1 MAKTKTLL
9 IVESPGKIK
18 TLNKILGRDF
28 VVKASFG
35 HVRDLPK
42 KSFGLKIDKNGFT
55 PEYKIISDKRK
66 VVTELRSYQKK
77 GYRILF
83 APDPDR
89 EGEAIAWHLLK
100 LLKVDE
106 KDTVRVVFNA
116 ITPSEVIK
124 GVENPGVLDINKVN
138 AQQSRRILD
147 RVVGYMMSPLL
158 WKKVAKNTSAGRVQS
173 VALLLIVQREDE
185 IESFEP
191 KEYYVFKADFD
202 AGVELKDTNLIR
214 IDGKKFKKDKY
225 NMETAQQLKE
235 EIGKRKAD
243 FVISSIENR
252 KRKVKSPPP
261 YITSTL
267 QQEASRSLGFTAKKT
282 MMVAQSLY
290 EGKSIR
296 GDNYGLIT
304 YMRTDS
310 IRVSDEGRK
319 MAADYIID
327 KFGREYHSGAGTKK
341 SKKGKKGKVQD
352 AHEAIRPTYVSPDF
366 EPEKIRNFLSPEEFK
381 LYSRI
386 WKRFLASQMKSAIV
400 DVEDIVISDGK
411 YDFNVKFE
419 KVHFPGY
426 QAIYKTEDDNM
437 VESNLVDIKQ
447 GTKALMERVDFEQ
460 KFTKPPA
467 RYTEASLIKTL
478 EKEGIGRPSTYATI
492 INTIMVRNYVK
503 KEKKKLYPTDL
514 GIAINSLVADNFK
527 DIVNVRFT
535 AEFEQRLDKIEDGEA
550 DFQEVLKD
558 FYRDFHKDMEKAKDL
573 EKLNIETDVEC
584 SKCGSPMLLKF
595 KKGDKFLACSQFPKC
610 RNTASLPS
618 DKRLLKAN
626 FVKGTKVHIGADE
639 LEFQE
644 QEQKLPEDAKLA
656 GEKCDKCG
664 GEMIIKKGRYGEFK
678 ACSNYPDCKNT
689 KPILKTIDVSCPE
702 CGAPIAVRR
711 SKRGATYYQCSKN
724 PGCEYFSFKLP
735 TEERCEKCKKP
746 LYKKS
751 PKSEELICTNLE
763 CEDVDPA
770 YKSFMEGYRAKKS
783 GGKKGSAK
791 KKATGKST
799 SKKKSDKK

>member
-18 TLNKILGRDF
+18 TLNKILGNDF

-42 KSFGLKIDKNGFT
+42 KDFGLKIDKNGFT
-55 PEYKIISDKRK
+55 PEYKVMSDKRK
-66 VVTELRSYQKK
+66 IVTELKSYQKK
-77 GYRILF
+77 GFKILF

-89 EGEAIAWHLLK
+89 EGEAIAWHLQQ

-147 RVVGYMMSPLL
+147 RVVGYMLSPLL

-173 VALLLIVQREDE
+173 VALLLVVKREDE
-185 IESFEP
+185 IEKFEP
-191 KEYYVFKADFD
+191 KEYFVFKADFD
-202 AGVELKDTNLIR
+202 AGVQLTDTNLIK
-214 IDGKKFKKDKY
+214 IDGKKFKKENY

-235 EIGKRKAD
+235 AIEDRREEFA
-243 FVISSIENR
+243 ISSIEN
-252 KRKVKSPPP
+252 KQRKVKSPPP

-267 QQEASRSLGFTAKKT
+267 QQEASRSLGFTAKKA

-296 GDNYGLIT
+296 GENYGLIT

-310 IRVSDEGRK
+310 IRVSDEGKK
-319 MAADYIID
+319 MAEDYIV
-327 KFGREYHSGAGTKK
+327 KTYGKEYHSGA
-341 SKKGKKGKVQD
+341 SKKKAGKKGKVQD

-366 EPEKIRNFLSPEEFK
+366 EPEKIRNFLSPDEFR
-381 LYSRI
+381 LYDRI
-386 WKRFLASQMKSAIV
+386 WKRFLASQMKAAII
-400 DVEDIVISDGK
+400 DVEDIIISDSK

-419 KVHFPGY
+419 KIHFAGY
-426 QAIYKTEDDNM
+426 QAIYKTEDDN
-437 VESNLVDIKQ
+437 VIEHTLVDIKE
-447 GTKALMERVDFEQ
+447 GTKAAMEKVDFEQ

-492 INTIMVRNYVK
+492 VNTIMVRNYVK
-503 KEKKKLYPTDL
+503 REKKKLYPTDL
-514 GIAINSLVADNFK
+514 GIAINSLVSDNFK
-527 DIVNVRFT
+527 DIVNVKFT
-535 AEFEQRLDKIEDGEA
+535 AEFEQRLDQIEDGDV

-558 FYRDFHKDMEKAKDL
+558 FYRGFHADMEKAKDL
-573 EKLNIETDVEC
+573 EKLNITTDVKC
-584 SKCGSPMLLKF
+584 SKCDAPMLLKF

-610 RNTASLPS
+610 RNTASLPTEN
-618 DKRLLKAN
+618 RLLKAD
-626 FVKGTKVHIGADE
+626 FVKGTEVHIPAEE

-644 QEQKLPEDAKLA
+644 QEQKIPEDAQLA

-689 KPILKTIDVSCPE
+689 KPILKTIDTPCPE

-724 PGCEYFSFKLP
+724 PECEYFSFKLP
-735 TEERCEKCKKP
+735 TEEKCEKCKKP

-751 PKSEELICTNLE
+751 PKTDELICTNLE
-763 CEDVDPA
+763 CESVDPS
-770 YKSFMEGYRAKKS
+770 YKSFMEGYRSKKS
-783 GGKKGSAK
+783 SAK
-791 KKATGKST
+791 KTTTKKKAVKKKKTT
-799 SKKKSDKK
+799 TKKKSDK